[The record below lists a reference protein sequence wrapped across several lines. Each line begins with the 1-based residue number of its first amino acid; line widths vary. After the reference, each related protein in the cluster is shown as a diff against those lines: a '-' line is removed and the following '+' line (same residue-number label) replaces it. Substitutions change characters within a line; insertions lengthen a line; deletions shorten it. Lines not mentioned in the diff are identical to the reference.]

1 MWIFSNGFGMKLKF
15 IYKRNIYL
23 GVLILVLNNQIDLY
37 NLSPLLQV
45 VP

>member
-1 MWIFSNGFGMKLKF
+1 MKLLF
-15 IYKRNIYL
+15 MYKQNIYL
-23 GVLILVLNNQIDLY
+23 GILISCEYNQIDLY